1 MRVPYE
7 NRFHELE
14 PLLARVEKPTR
25 YIDHEWGALYKPCLL
40 YTSRCV

>member
-14 PLLARVEKPTR
+14 PLLARVESLR
-25 YIDHEWGALYKPCLL
+25 A
-40 YTSRCV
+40 TSTMSGERCTSPRLSTAAC